1 MKLFNGFNTSASGLT
16 ANRLRMDVV
25 SSNIANAETTR
36 SELVDGEWQPYKR
49 KVVQLQ
55 ENSFENQLQAA
66 MGKGKSSSSGVK
78 VSEITEDRAP
88 NKLVYQP
95 THPDANED
103 GYVEMPNVD
112 MVKEMADLMSA
123 SRSYEANV
131 TALNATKSM
140 YMKALELG
148 K

>member
-1 MKLFNGFNTSASGLT
+1 MNLFNGFNTSASALT

-49 KVVQLQ
+49 KVVELQ
-55 ENSFENQLQAA
+55 ENSFESKLQAA
-66 MGKGKSSSSGVK
+66 MGKGESTTGVK
-78 VSEITEDRAP
+78 VSTIKEDESP
-88 NKLVYQP
+88 NKLVYNP
-95 THPDANED
+95 THPDANEE

-112 MVKEMADLMSA
+112 MVKEMVDMMSA

>member
-1 MKLFNGFNTSASGLT
+1 MNLFNGFNTSASALT

-49 KVVQLQ
+49 KVVELQ
-55 ENSFENQLQAA
+55 ENSFESKLQSA
-66 MGKGKSSSSGVK
+66 MGKGEPSTGVK
-78 VSEITEDRAP
+78 VSTIKEDESP
-88 NKLVYQP
+88 NKLVYNP
-95 THPDANED
+95 THPDANEE

-112 MVKEMADLMSA
+112 MVKEMVDMMSA

>member
-1 MKLFNGFNTSASGLT
+1 KL
-16 ANRLRMDVV
+16 
-25 SSNIANAETTR
+25 
-36 SELVDGEWQPYKR
+36 QK
-49 KVVQLQ
+49 
-55 ENSFENQLQAA
+55 A
-66 MGKGKSSSSGVK
+66 MGNEASSTGVK
-78 VSEITEDRAP
+78 VSNVQEDNAP
-88 NKLVYQP
+88 NKLVYNP
-95 THPDANED
+95 AHPDANEE

-112 MVKEMADLMSA
+112 MVKEMVDLMSA

>member
-1 MKLFNGFNTSASGLT
+1 MNLFNGFNTSASALT

-49 KVVQLQ
+49 KVVEIE
-55 ENSFENQLQAA
+55 ENSFESKLQKA
-66 MGKGKSSSSGVK
+66 MGNESSSTGVK
-78 VSEITEDRAP
+78 VSNIQEDSAP
-88 NKLVYQP
+88 NKLVYNP
-95 THPDANED
+95 AHPDANEE

-112 MVKEMADLMSA
+112 MVKEMVDLMSA